1 MPLVLIFSPFDAA
14 VYNGT
19 VPGKS
24 RKPVPAPLI
33 FFIEGV
39 IQYVGAGFAV
49 TLFALMEPLTVAWLR
64 TMFAAIIL
72 LAWRRPWGAR
82 ALTRRGYFWSCLFG
96 VALVC
101 MNMTFYEAIARLP
114 LGTTVSVEFLGPVI
128 FAAIGIAGWL
138 GKFSVLLAFSGVV
151 MIGGL
156 GLDMSNPTDRI
167 GLIWALVAGGMWVAY
182 MALGRKVAVLG
193 RGIDSLAI
201 ALVFGSCLQ
210 LPLAWPDIPV
220 AFSSWSVFG
229 LALLMSLCSSVI
241 PYILE
246 QVVLRD
252 VSAAIFALLSA
263 LLPVTSLLV
272 GVFMLRQFPS
282 WAEIAGLIL
291 VSVAVALTYRRDPAE
306 TAPPSADGQ
315 TD

>member
-1 MPLVLIFSPFDAA
+1 M
-14 VYNGT
+14 
-19 VPGKS
+19 PGKS

-33 FFIEGV
+33 FFTEGV

-49 TLFALMEPLTVAWLR
+49 TLFALMGPLTVAWLR
-64 TMFAAIIL
+64 TVFAAVL
-72 LAWRRPWGAR
+72 MLAWRRPWGKR
-82 ALTRRGYFWSCLFG
+82 ALTPSGYLWSCLFG
-96 VALVC
+96 TALVC

-128 FAAIGIAGWL
+128 FAAIGITGWL

-156 GLDMSNPTDRI
+156 GLDMSNPDDRL
-167 GLIWALVAGGMWVAY
+167 GLFWALVAGGMWVAY

-193 RGIDSLAI
+193 RGIDSLSVGLI
-201 ALVFGSCLQ
+201 FGSFLQ
-210 LPLAWPDIPV
+210 LPLAWPDIHV

-229 LALLMSLCSSVI
+229 LALLMSMCSSFV

-246 QVVLRD
+246 LVVLRD

-272 GVFMLRQFPS
+272 GVIMLQQFPS
-282 WAEIAGLIL
+282 WAEVGGLIL
-291 VSVAVALTYRRDPAE
+291 VSVAVALTYRREPADS
-306 TAPPSADGQ
+306 APPSQTESAD
-315 TD
+315 

>member
-1 MPLVLIFSPFDAA
+1 M
-14 VYNGT
+14 
-19 VPGKS
+19 PGKP

-33 FFIEGV
+33 FFTEGV

-49 TLFALMEPLTVAWLR
+49 TLFALMGPLTVAWLR
-64 TMFAAIIL
+64 TVFAAVL
-72 LAWRRPWGAR
+72 MLAWRRPWGKR
-82 ALTRRGYFWSCLFG
+82 ALTSSGYVWSCLFG
-96 VALVC
+96 TALVC

-128 FAAIGIAGWL
+128 FAAIGITGWL

-156 GLDMSNPTDRI
+156 GLDMSNPTDRL
-167 GLIWALVAGGMWVAY
+167 GLFWALVAGGMWVAY

-193 RGIDSLAI
+193 RGIDSLSVG
-201 ALVFGSCLQ
+201 LVFGSFLQ
-210 LPLAWPDIPV
+210 LPLAWPDIHV
-220 AFSSWSVFG
+220 AFSSWYVFG
-229 LALLMSLCSSVI
+229 LALLMSLCSSFV

-246 QVVLRD
+246 LVVLRD

-282 WAEIAGLIL
+282 WAEVGGLIL
-291 VSVAVALTYRRDPAE
+291 VSVAVALTYRRDPADS
-306 TAPPSADGQ
+306 APPSQSGSAD
-315 TD
+315 

>member
-1 MPLVLIFSPFDAA
+1 M
-14 VYNGT
+14 
-19 VPGKS
+19 PGKA

-33 FFIEGV
+33 FFTEGV
-39 IQYVGAGFAV
+39 IQNVGAGFAV

-64 TMFAAIIL
+64 AVFAGVL
-72 LAWRRPWGAR
+72 MLAWRRPWGKR
-82 ALTRRGYFWSCLFG
+82 ALTPSGYVWSCLFG
-96 VALVC
+96 TALVC

-128 FAAIGIAGWL
+128 FAAIGITGWL

-156 GLDMSNPTDRI
+156 GLDMSNPTDRL
-167 GLIWALVAGGMWVAY
+167 GLFWALVTGGMWVAY
-182 MALGRKVAVLG
+182 MVLGRKVAVLG
-193 RGIDSLAI
+193 RGIDSLSVG
-201 ALVFGSCLQ
+201 LVFGSFLQ
-210 LPLAWPDIPV
+210 LPLAWPDIHV

-229 LALLMSLCSSVI
+229 LALLVSLCSTFV
-241 PYILE
+241 PNILE
-246 QVVLRD
+246 LVVLRD

-272 GVFMLRQFPS
+272 GVIMLRQFPS
-282 WAEIAGLIL
+282 WPEVGGLIL
-291 VSVAVALTYRRDPAE
+291 VSVAVAMTYRRDPAD
-306 TAPPSADGQ
+306 TAAPTPAEQ

>member
-1 MPLVLIFSPFDAA
+1 M
-14 VYNGT
+14 
-19 VPGKS
+19 PGKP

-33 FFIEGV
+33 FFTEGV

-49 TLFALMEPLTVAWLR
+49 TLFALMGPLTVAWLR
-64 TMFAAIIL
+64 TVFAAVL
-72 LAWRRPWGAR
+72 MLAWRRPWGKR
-82 ALTRRGYFWSCLFG
+82 ALTPSGYVWSCLFG
-96 VALVC
+96 TALVC
-101 MNMTFYEAIARLP
+101 MNTTFYEAIARLP

-156 GLDMSNPTDRI
+156 GLDMSNPTDRL
-167 GLIWALVAGGMWVAY
+167 GLFWALVAGGMWVAY

-193 RGIDSLAI
+193 RGIDSLSVG
-201 ALVFGSCLQ
+201 LVFGSFLQ
-210 LPLAWPDIPV
+210 LPLAWPDIHV

-229 LALLMSLCSSVI
+229 LALLMSLCSSFV

-246 QVVLRD
+246 LVVLRD

-282 WAEIAGLIL
+282 WAEVGGLIL
-291 VSVAVALTYRRDPAE
+291 VSVAVALTYRRDPADS
-306 TAPPSADGQ
+306 APPSHSESAD
-315 TD
+315 

>member
-1 MPLVLIFSPFDAA
+1 MFFHGLCGA
-14 VYNGT
+14 VYNGRM
-19 VPGKS
+19 PGKP

-33 FFIEGV
+33 FFTEGV

-49 TLFALMEPLTVAWLR
+49 TLFALMGPLTVAWLR
-64 TMFAAIIL
+64 TMFAAVL
-72 LAWRRPWGAR
+72 MLAWRRPWGSR
-82 ALTRRGYFWSCLFG
+82 ALTRSGYVWSCLFG
-96 VALVC
+96 TALVC

-128 FAAIGIAGWL
+128 FAAIGITGWL

-156 GLDMSNPTDRI
+156 GLDMSNPTDRM
-167 GLIWALVAGGMWVAY
+167 GLFWALVAGAMWVAY

-193 RGIDSLAI
+193 RGIDSLSV
-201 ALVFGSCLQ
+201 ALAFGSCLQ
-210 LPLAWPDIPV
+210 LPLAWPDIHV
-220 AFSSWSVFG
+220 AFSSWYVFG
-229 LALLMSLCSSVI
+229 LALLMSMCSSFV

-246 QVVLRD
+246 LVVLRD

-272 GVFMLRQFPS
+272 GVIMLRQFPS
-282 WAEIAGLIL
+282 WPEVGGLIL
-291 VSVAVALTYRRDPAE
+291 VSVAVAMTYRRDPAD
-306 TAPPSADGQ
+306 TAAPTPAEQ

>member
-1 MPLVLIFSPFDAA
+1 M
-14 VYNGT
+14 
-19 VPGKS
+19 PGKS

-33 FFIEGV
+33 FFTEGV

-49 TLFALMEPLTVAWLR
+49 TLFALMGPLTVAWLR
-64 TMFAAIIL
+64 TVFAAVL
-72 LAWRRPWGAR
+72 MLAWRRPWGKR
-82 ALTRRGYFWSCLFG
+82 ALTPSGYVWSCLFG
-96 VALVC
+96 TALVC

-128 FAAIGIAGWL
+128 FAAIGITGWL

-156 GLDMSNPTDRI
+156 GLDMSNPTDRL
-167 GLIWALVAGGMWVAY
+167 GLFWALVAGGMWVAY

-193 RGIDSLAI
+193 RGIDSLSVG
-201 ALVFGSCLQ
+201 LVFGSFLQ
-210 LPLAWPDIPV
+210 LPLAWPDIHV
-220 AFSSWSVFG
+220 AFSSWYVFG
-229 LALLMSLCSSVI
+229 LALLMSLCSSFV

-246 QVVLRD
+246 LVVLRD

-282 WAEIAGLIL
+282 WAEVGGLIL
-291 VSVAVALTYRRDPAE
+291 VSVAVALTYRRDPADS
-306 TAPPSADGQ
+306 APPSQSGSAD
-315 TD
+315 

>member
-1 MPLVLIFSPFDAA
+1 M
-14 VYNGT
+14 
-19 VPGKS
+19 PGKS

-33 FFIEGV
+33 FFTEGV

-49 TLFALMEPLTVAWLR
+49 TLFALMGPLTVAWLR
-64 TMFAAIIL
+64 TVFAAVL
-72 LAWRRPWGAR
+72 MLAWRRPWGKR
-82 ALTRRGYFWSCLFG
+82 ALTPSGYLWSCLFG
-96 VALVC
+96 TALVC

-128 FAAIGIAGWL
+128 FAAIGITGWL

-156 GLDMSNPTDRI
+156 GLDMSNPDDRL
-167 GLIWALVAGGMWVAY
+167 GLFWALVAGGMWVAY

-193 RGIDSLAI
+193 RGIDSLSVGLI
-201 ALVFGSCLQ
+201 FGSFLQ
-210 LPLAWPDIPV
+210 LPLAWPDIHV
-220 AFSSWSVFG
+220 AFSSWYVFG
-229 LALLMSLCSSVI
+229 LALLMSLCSSFV

-246 QVVLRD
+246 LVVLRD

-272 GVFMLRQFPS
+272 GVIMLQQFPS
-282 WAEIAGLIL
+282 WAEVGGLIL
-291 VSVAVALTYRRDPAE
+291 VSIAVALTYRREPTDS
-306 TAPPSADGQ
+306 APPSQ
-315 TD
+315 SE

>member
-1 MPLVLIFSPFDAA
+1 M
-14 VYNGT
+14 
-19 VPGKS
+19 PGKP

-33 FFIEGV
+33 FFTEGV

-49 TLFALMEPLTVAWLR
+49 TLFALMGPLTVAWLR
-64 TMFAAIIL
+64 TVFAAVL
-72 LAWRRPWGAR
+72 MLAWRRPWGKR
-82 ALTRRGYFWSCLFG
+82 ALTPSGYLWSCLFG
-96 VALVC
+96 TALVC

-156 GLDMSNPTDRI
+156 GLDMSNPTDRL
-167 GLIWALVAGGMWVAY
+167 GLFWALVAGGMWVAY

-193 RGIDSLAI
+193 RGIDSLSVG
-201 ALVFGSCLQ
+201 LVFGSFLQ
-210 LPLAWPDIPV
+210 LPLAWPDIHV

-229 LALLMSLCSSVI
+229 LALLMSLCSSFV

-246 QVVLRD
+246 LVVLRD

-282 WAEIAGLIL
+282 WAEVGGLIL
-291 VSVAVALTYRRDPAE
+291 VSIAVVLTYRREPADS
-306 TAPPSADGQ
+306 APPSQSESAD
-315 TD
+315 